1 MKRFIRRRNN
11 MGLDVSLN
19 RIYTK
24 EEIYNIVGD
33 DLSSLDE
40 KEDAYFLPL
49 DVVCANEV
57 NKQLLD
63 LYSECL
69 VTFSPKRTY
78 YHDVLMRFG
87 GNLKGKVGDY
97 VLDAHTSCDGVVS
110 FEFVNKT
117 DPSDIIKIENVSR
130 GELKDLEVESEP
142 VFGFFY
148 RELKY
153 LQRKGISNI
162 KEFLTGKEYLDDP
175 CIRLITT
182 QEYLDI
188 LKKHCNDFEGEN
200 PELDNLNKLK
210 KYEFVML
217 DW

>member
-1 MKRFIRRRNN
+1 

-19 RIYTK
+19 QIYTK

-40 KEDAYFLPL
+40 KEDVYFLPL
-49 DVVCANEV
+49 EVVCANEV

-63 LYSECL
+63 LYSGCL

-87 GNLKGKVGDY
+87 GNLKGRVGDY

-110 FEFVNKT
+110 FKFVNKT

-130 GELKDLEVESEP
+130 KELEDLEVESEP

-153 LQRKGISNI
+153 LQRRGISNI

-210 KYEFVML
+210 ECEFVML